1 MIKLLLLTLL
11 IISCDSGNSVP
22 NYSKDD
28 MLSMAREV
36 DPNMQVIIGS
46 IEKASVTCSDY
57 KYPCKIGYLVKL
69 KGLELKALFY
79 ESQQNALNSAKH
91 IKGYRARNWV
101 FDDVRGEPILERAV
115 TEGMK
120 ASKEF

>member
-1 MIKLLLLTLL
+1 
-11 IISCDSGNSVP
+11 
-22 NYSKDD
+22 
-28 MLSMAREV
+28 MAREV